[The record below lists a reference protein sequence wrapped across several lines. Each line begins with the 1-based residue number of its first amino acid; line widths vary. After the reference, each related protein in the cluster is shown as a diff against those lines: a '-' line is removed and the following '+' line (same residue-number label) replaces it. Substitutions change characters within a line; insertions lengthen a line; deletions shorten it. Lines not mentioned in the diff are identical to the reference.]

1 MESKDQNVYRKGSD
15 NFSKGSNTFFGN
27 LKSISTT
34 TTTTTT
40 TANTDQQVSKVAE
53 NNEIDDNSSVDSS
66 SSNPS
71 SSSTST
77 TPVKPKT
84 FVDGALRG
92 VWSIGVGVVNGA
104 KGIVEQPYLGAKNN
118 GLGGFVK
125 GVAKG
130 VSGVV
135 ILPAVGV
142 LEFFSYTT
150 QGIYNTPITVL
161 DAMKSSPKEE
171 EMITVSAEIPT
182 IFFAVELEESFKT
195 AKEKGIPHLLKVCI
209 EFISRRK
216 NIEGIFRISGSKFL
230 IDEIQS
236 KFDKGLITSVEDLDP
251 NWIYEVACIFKSY
264 FRYLPHSVIPD
275 EQITEFYRIQNNIT
289 DATEKA
295 AALKAVVNS
304 IPNFQYTILY
314 ECISLL
320 HDISLN
326 SKENLMTPSNLSIV
340 YGPSLLRPN
349 IEKGDI
355 QEIANAN
362 TIVFNLI
369 SFFQQIFIKNPDPSI
384 LEIEH
389 PITPIKPMIQK

>member
-34 TTTTTT
+34 TT
-40 TANTDQQVSKVAE
+40 ANTDQQVSKIAE

-66 SSNPS
+66 SNNAS
-71 SSSTST
+71 SSSS

-118 GLGGFVK
+118 GLGGFAK

-130 VSGVV
+130 ISGVV

-171 EMITVSAEIPT
+171 EMITVSAETPT

-216 NIEGIFRISGSKFL
+216 NVEGIFRISGSKVL

-289 DATEKA
+289 NATEKA

-314 ECISLL
+314 ECLSLL

-369 SFFQQIFIKNPDPSI
+369 SFFQQIFIKNPDPLI